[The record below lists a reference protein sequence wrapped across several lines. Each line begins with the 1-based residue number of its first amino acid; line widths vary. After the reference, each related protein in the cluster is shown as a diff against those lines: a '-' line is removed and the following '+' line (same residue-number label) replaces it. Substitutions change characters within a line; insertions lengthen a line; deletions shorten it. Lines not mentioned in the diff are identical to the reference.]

1 MVRVDVRPRPS
12 RVSRSYIGGGVEP
25 RLVLLTPLQTLPDAA
40 NSLLGLVGGA
50 VGAALTTLLVG
61 AILVA
66 LAPDWARS
74 RMDEVVERPLGSFG
88 YGLVVLIFVVLVT
101 VVLAITVVG
110 LVVALPLAVVAYLAW
125 AVGSAVAFLAVG
137 DRLVGGAEGWTAP
150 LLVGAGINGLLTLTG
165 VGGLVSFCVGAAGFG
180 AVARPY
186 LG

>member
-1 MVRVDVRPRPS
+1 MF
-12 RVSRSYIGGGVEP
+12 
-25 RLVLLTPLQTLPDAA
+25 LTPLQTLPDAVT
-40 NSLLGLVGGA
+40 SLLGLAGGA

-88 YGLVVLIFVVLVT
+88 YGLVVLLFVVLVT

-110 LVVALPLAVVAYLAW
+110 LVVALPLAIVAYLAW

-137 DRLVGGAEGWTAP
+137 DRLVGSADGWAKP
-150 LLVGAGINGLLTLTG
+150 LLVGAGINGLLALTG
-165 VGGLVSFCVGAAGFG
+165 VGGVVSFCVGAAGFG
-180 AVARPY
+180 AATRPF

>member
-1 MVRVDVRPRPS
+1 MRRVVERPG
-12 RVSRSYIGGGVEP
+12 VSPLATLAAV
-25 RLVLLTPLQTLPDAA
+25 PLQTLPDAVT
-40 NSLLGLVGGA
+40 SLLGLVGGA

-66 LAPDWARS
+66 LAPDYTRA
-74 RMDEVVERPLGSFG
+74 RMDEVVERPIGSLG
-88 YGLVVLIFVVLVT
+88 YGLAVLVFVVLA
-101 VVLAITVVG
+101 VVLLAITVVG

-137 DRLVGGAEGWTAP
+137 DRLVGHADGWTKP
-150 LLVGAGINGLLTLTG
+150 LLVGAGINGLLALTG

-186 LG
+186 LS